1 MTANPIMIAKRSIGL
16 KAATAIMLISVA
28 GTAHAQVAQPVS
40 VPDLTQPVVAP
51 EFISVGQRPHPEYDS
66 PGLHLGG
73 FIANPSLD
81 IGEEFNSNIYGLPIV
96 KSDFITQ
103 ITPAVDL
110 TSNWNDNA
118 FGFHAEGDID
128 KHARFTAD
136 DTTNAI
142 VQANGRLDIFHD
154 QTLSLGLGY
163 QALHEDRSSPDSI
176 AQAQLAGS
184 GSFARNPT
192 PFAVTTG
199 QFDYIYAPSRIG
211 FELIG
216 NVNAYDF
223 SNVPTL
229 DGGLEINS
237 DQNREEYTLTPR
249 VSYTFDANYKAFF
262 QVSGDVRSYDTSRD
276 ATPQHYKRSSTGYNI
291 AVGNVFDID
300 RVITG
305 QFYVGY
311 QSQDYDD
318 PRLSNISGVSF
329 GASVLWNVTQLTSI
343 KLSGS
348 RSTQETILQGSSGL
362 FDTTLEVSVEHEIL
376 RNILISLGVTYD
388 DAAYQGVKQTD
399 DTYGINASVRWKI
412 NRYLTAGAT
421 VDYTKRSSNVGID
434 RFDRNQ
440 VIIDIKGQF

>member
-1 MTANPIMIAKRSIGL
+1 
-16 KAATAIMLISVA
+16 
-28 GTAHAQVAQPVS
+28 
-40 VPDLTQPVVAP
+40 
-51 EFISVGQRPHPEYDS
+51 
-66 PGLHLGG
+66 
-73 FIANPSLD
+73 
-81 IGEEFNSNIYGLPIV
+81 V

-103 ITPAVDL
+103 IGPAVDV
-110 TSNWNDNA
+110 TSNWNNNA
-118 FGFHAEGDID
+118 FGFHAEGDIA

-176 AQAQLAGS
+176 AQAQEAGS

-199 QFDYIYAPSRIG
+199 QFDYIYAPSRVG
-211 FELIG
+211 LELLG
-216 NVNAYDF
+216 DVNAYDF
-223 SNVPTL
+223 SNVRTL
-229 DGGLEINS
+229 DNGLEINS

-249 VSYTFDANYKAFF
+249 ISYTVNANYKPFF
-262 QVSGDVRSYDTSRD
+262 QVSGDIRSYDTSRD
-276 ATPQHYKRSSTGYNI
+276 ASPEHYKRSSTGYTI

-311 QSQDYDD
+311 QTQDYDD

-329 GASVLWNVTQLTSI
+329 GGSVLWNLTQLTSI

-362 FDTTLEVSVEHEIL
+362 FDTTLEVSVEHEFL
-376 RNILISLGVTYD
+376 RNVLISLGATFD

-412 NRYLTAGAT
+412 NRYLTTGAT
-421 VDYTKRSSNVGID
+421 VDYTKRSSNIGID

-440 VIIDIKGQF
+440 VIIDLKGQF

>member
-1 MTANPIMIAKRSIGL
+1 MGLRATTAMMAVLMAG
-16 KAATAIMLISVA
+16 VA
-28 GTAHAQVAQPVS
+28 QAQVAQPVS
-40 VPDLTQPVVAP
+40 VPDLTQPAVAP
-51 EFISVGQRPHPEYDS
+51 EFVSVGQRAQPEYDS
-66 PGLHLGG
+66 PGLHLGD

-81 IGEEFNSNIYGLPIV
+81 IGEEFNSNIYGLPVV

-103 ITPAVDL
+103 ISPALDL

-118 FGFHAEGDID
+118 VGLHAQGDID

-136 DTTNAI
+136 DTTNA
-142 VQANGRLDIFHD
+142 VLQANGRLDIFHD
-154 QTLSLGLGY
+154 QTLTLGLGY

-176 AQAQLAGS
+176 AQAQISGS

-199 QFDYIYAPSRIG
+199 QFDYVYAPSRFG
-211 FELIG
+211 LELIG
-216 NVNAYDF
+216 DVNAYNF

-249 VSYTFDANYKAFF
+249 VSYTFSADYRAFI
-262 QVSGDVRSYDTSRD
+262 QATGDLRSYDTTRD
-276 ATPQHYKRSSTGYNI
+276 ATPEHYERSSSGYGI
-291 AVGNVFDID
+291 AVGNAFDID
-300 RVITG
+300 RVVTG
-305 QFYVGY
+305 QFYIGY

-318 PRLSNISGVSF
+318 PRLSTISGLVF
-329 GASVLWNVTQLTSI
+329 GGSVLWNVTQLTSI
-343 KLSGS
+343 KLSAT
-348 RSTQETILQGSSGL
+348 RSTQETILQGASGL
-362 FDTTLEVSVEHEIL
+362 FDTTLEASVEHEIL
-376 RNILISLGVTYD
+376 RNVLISLGVTYD
-388 DAAYQGVKQTD
+388 DAAYQGVNQTD

-440 VIIDIKGQF
+440 VIIDLKGQF

>member
-1 MTANPIMIAKRSIGL
+1 MIAGWRAGL
-16 KAATAIMLISVA
+16 KAAAAMMIILMA
-28 GTAHAQVAQPVS
+28 GTARAQVAQPVS
-40 VPDLTQPVVAP
+40 VPDPTQPAAAP
-51 EFISVGQRPHPEYDS
+51 EFVSVGQRAHPEYDS

-81 IGEEFNSNIYGLPIV
+81 IGEEFNSNIYGLPVV

-103 ITPAVDL
+103 ISPALDL
-110 TSNWNDNA
+110 ISNWNDNA
-118 FGFHAEGDID
+118 VGFHAEGDIA

-154 QTLSLGLGY
+154 QTLTLGLGY

-176 AQAQLAGS
+176 AQAQVAGS

-199 QFDYIYAPSRIG
+199 QFDYVYAPSRIG
-211 FELIG
+211 LELIG
-216 NVNAYDF
+216 NVNVYDF

-229 DGGLEINS
+229 DNRLEINS
-237 DQNREEYTLTPR
+237 DQNRGEYTLTPR
-249 VSYTFDANYKAFF
+249 VSYTFNANYKAFV
-262 QVSGDVRSYDTSRD
+262 QVSGDVRSYDTVRD
-276 ATPQHYKRSSTGYNI
+276 ASPEHYKRSSTGYNI

-305 QFYVGY
+305 QFYIGY
-311 QSQDYDD
+311 QNQTYDD
-318 PRLSNISGVSF
+318 PRLSTISGLSF
-329 GASVLWNVTQLTSI
+329 GGSVLWNVTQLTSV
-343 KLSGS
+343 KLSGT
-348 RSTQETILQGSSGL
+348 RSAQETILQGASGL
-362 FDTTLEVSVEHEIL
+362 FDTTLEASVEHEIL

-388 DAAYQGVKQTD
+388 DAAYQGVRQTD

-412 NRYLTAGAT
+412 NRYLTAGAA
-421 VDYTKRSSNVGID
+421 VNYTKRSSNVGID
-434 RFDRNQ
+434 RFNRNQ